1 MSTGKCH
8 YADEIK
14 SVIDIAFIV
23 VSVVLFNSL
32 KLFAI

>member
-23 VSVVLFNSL
+23 NAVLFNSL